1 MASSIR
7 NIAIIAHVDHGKTTL
22 LDALL
27 AQSGVLGERF
37 GPVERVMDSNT
48 LEKERGITIISK
60 NTSISWQD
68 YTINVVDTPGH
79 ADFGGEVER
88 VLSMVDSVLL
98 LVDAVEGPMPQTA
111 FVTRK
116 AFAHNLHPI
125 VVVNKI
131 DRDGA
136 RPDWVI
142 NETFD
147 LFARLG
153 ASDEQLDF
161 PVVYASAINGYAGL
175 EQDVRDGDMAPL
187 FDTIVNH
194 CPAPTVTEGGA
205 LQMRIS
211 TLDYDSFVGAIAV
224 GRINRGVLKRNQ
236 QVTVIEPDGNTR
248 KEKIS
253 GVYHFNGLKR
263 VESEQAE
270 AGDIVAITGISRPNV
285 SDTITD
291 INTPEA
297 LPALAVDEPTVS
309 MMFTINT
316 SPFAGRDGKYLTSR
330 QIRERLDKE
339 LIYNVALK
347 VEADEQSDKFR
358 VSGRGEL
365 HLAVLIETM
374 RREGFELAV
383 SKPRVIVREI
393 DGVKQ
398 EPYESLTVDVD
409 EQHQGKLME
418 ILGERRGKPQNME
431 SDGRGRI
438 RLEYIIP
445 SRALIGFQSDFMMM
459 TSGSGL
465 LYHSFDHY
473 GTYIEQDIGKRK
485 NGAMISNAKGKASAY
500 SLFNLQDRGRLF
512 VTHGDDIYEG
522 QIIGLHSRD
531 NDLVVNPTKA
541 KQLTNVRAAGT
552 DENLLLT
559 PPIKLTL
566 ERALELIEDDEL
578 VEITPAYVRLRKEIL
593 SESDRKRDRR

>member
-147 LFARLG
+147 LFARLE